1 MSAGAIALNTAMKYE
16 PKTAEEGDG
25 GLVESGERPANGPLI
40 DQTLVV
46 TGILTAAAATTLIL
60 QTALILA
67 SKCCVYVYEPSLS
80 TLVYLKLTV
89 RFYGSQKI
97 TLHSS
102 YYTLQDFLA
111 SFVLVVATTGSTTL
125 EGVVAYHWSNI
136 NQDSRDD
143 SLFRAVAGSTVSY
156 SNKIHSKFFL
166 SVSLLQTFA
175 SLLCL
180 ILSALC
186 IVTFYTFYLLHKSSS
201 RNRQKTVSSIA
212 AV

>member
-1 MSAGAIALNTAMKYE
+1 MIAGAIALNTAMKYE

-102 YYTLQDFLA
+102 YTLQDFLA
-111 SFVLVVATTGSTTL
+111 SFVLVVAATGSTTL

-156 SNKIHSKFFL
+156 SNKIHFL
-166 SVSLLQTFA
+166 IPNLSSLFPCCRHLP
-175 SLLCL
+175 LCC
-180 ILSALC
+180 A
-186 IVTFYTFYLLHKSSS
+186 
-201 RNRQKTVSSIA
+201 
-212 AV
+212 

>member
-1 MSAGAIALNTAMKYE
+1 
-16 PKTAEEGDG
+16 
-25 GLVESGERPANGPLI
+25 
-40 DQTLVV
+40 LVV

-80 TLVYLKLTV
+80 TLVYLKLTSLSTLVSTLVYLKLTSLSTLVSTLVYLKLTV

-111 SFVLVVATTGSTTL
+111 SFVLVVAATGSTTL

-156 SNKIHSKFFL
+156 SNKIHFLIPKF
-166 SVSLLQTFA
+166 SSLFPCCRHLP
-175 SLLCL
+175 LCC
-180 ILSALC
+180 A
-186 IVTFYTFYLLHKSSS
+186 
-201 RNRQKTVSSIA
+201 
-212 AV
+212 

>member
-1 MSAGAIALNTAMKYE
+1 MKYK
-16 PKTAEEGDG
+16 PTTTEEGDG
-25 GLVESGERPANGPLI
+25 ALVESGERTANGPLV

-67 SKCCVYVYEPSLS
+67 SKCCVYVYEPSLRAS

-89 RFYGSQKI
+89 RCFFIFYGPRKSHCI
-97 TLHSS
+97 LH
-102 YYTLQDFLA
+102 TLQDFLA
-111 SFVLVVATTGSTTL
+111 SFVLVVAATGSTTV

-156 SNKIHSKFFL
+156 SNKIHF
-166 SVSLLQTFA
+166 
-175 SLLCL
+175 L
-180 ILSALC
+180 ILNSSLFPCCRRLALC
-186 IVTFYTFYLLHKSSS
+186 Y
-201 RNRQKTVSSIA
+201 A
-212 AV
+212 

>member
-1 MSAGAIALNTAMKYE
+1 MAEERNRFASLWEKVTSTGEYLRLGAIIASSLTLIAGAIALNTAMKYE

-80 TLVYLKLTV
+80 TLVYLKLT
-89 RFYGSQKI
+89 
-97 TLHSS
+97 
-102 YYTLQDFLA
+102 DFLA
-111 SFVLVVATTGSTTL
+111 SFVLVVAATGSTTL

-143 SLFRAVAGSTVSY
+143 SLFRAVAGST
-156 SNKIHSKFFL
+156 
-166 SVSLLQTFA
+166 TFA

-180 ILSALC
+180 ILLALC

>member
-1 MSAGAIALNTAMKYE
+1 
-16 PKTAEEGDG
+16 
-25 GLVESGERPANGPLI
+25 
-40 DQTLVV
+40 LVV

-80 TLVYLKLTV
+80 TLVYLKLT
-89 RFYGSQKI
+89 SLS
-97 TLHSS
+97 TLVS
-102 YYTLQDFLA
+102 TLVYLKLTSLSTLVSTLVYLKLTDFLA
-111 SFVLVVATTGSTTL
+111 SFVLVVAATGSTTL

-143 SLFRAVAGSTVSY
+143 SLFRAVAGST
-156 SNKIHSKFFL
+156 
-166 SVSLLQTFA
+166 TFA

-180 ILSALC
+180 ILLALC

>member
-1 MSAGAIALNTAMKYE
+1 MKYE
-16 PKTAEEGDG
+16 PMTAEEGDG

-80 TLVYLKLTV
+80 TLVYLKLT
-89 RFYGSQKI
+89 
-97 TLHSS
+97 
-102 YYTLQDFLA
+102 DFLA
-111 SFVLVVATTGSTTL
+111 SFVLVVAATGSTTL

-143 SLFRAVAGSTVSY
+143 SLFRAVAGST
-156 SNKIHSKFFL
+156 
-166 SVSLLQTFA
+166 TFA

-180 ILSALC
+180 ILLALC